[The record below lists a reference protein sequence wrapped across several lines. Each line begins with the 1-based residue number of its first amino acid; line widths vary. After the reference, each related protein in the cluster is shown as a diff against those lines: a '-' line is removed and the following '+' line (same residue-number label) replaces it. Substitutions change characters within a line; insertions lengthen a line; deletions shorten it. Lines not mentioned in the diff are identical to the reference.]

1 MSEHLIDNTCGS
13 DTFCEQLARVDRFG
27 ANCRLIFTT
36 REVIQPQYSVIVTN
50 SLFRPTTW

>member
-1 MSEHLIDNTCGS
+1 MSEHLIDNTCDS